1 MQDFFCKQNFDYDD
15 TKDYRLVVL
24 YTNPRYDVRAPDNGF
39 IRHLNY
45 MDLIVECE
53 INHFCKEEF
62 VVKGRIIFIPVP
74 AENEYTHDLIN
85 VLLIRIHK
93 AALAIICKRLES
105 EIKIL
110 IHEHAICIRQRCRWR
125 KFVNRVGKMKKWK
138 YPYGFHIIR
147 TQTMF
152 LNGCTDAID
161 DIDSYVASN
170 PHFEVE

>member
-1 MQDFFCKQNFDYDD
+1 MIASLKQNFNYDNIS
-15 TKDYRLVVL
+15 DYRVVL
-24 YTNPRYDVRAPDNGF
+24 LYTHPRYDVRAPDTGF
-39 IRHLNY
+39 IKHLKY
-45 MDLIVECE
+45 MEFIEECE
-53 INHFCKEEF
+53 MGEFYKEEF

-85 VLLIRIHK
+85 VLLKRIHK
-93 AALAIICKRLES
+93 AALAIICKRLDS

-110 IHEHAICIRQRCRWR
+110 IHEHAICIGQRCIWR
-125 KFVNRVGKMKKWK
+125 KFVNRVGAMKKWK
-138 YPYGFHIIR
+138 YPYEFHIIR

-170 PHFEVE
+170 PHFEIE